1 VVLGAILTFAVRADS
16 EVVDLQVVGL
26 ILMLAGVAVM
36 LHARRTTVEES
47 VVTQIEED
55 SDPAQPPRKTE
66 ERTVRRATH
75 GEHDMNH
82 HH

>member
-1 VVLGAILTFAVRADS
+1 
-16 EVVDLQVVGL
+16 
-26 ILMLAGVAVM
+26 MLAGVAVM

-66 ERTVRRATH
+66 ERTVRRATQ
-75 GEHDMNH
+75 GEHDMNRH
-82 HH
+82 A